1 MAGFENQ
8 TNAKRVQKIID
19 ILDLLEHSRQSNRA
33 TVSQMAE
40 LLRPVLNRL
49 DDIETT
55 DDKVLRGLTN
65 LNEQTPDAVEP
76 SERLQSS
83 IKQLNAG
90 NWSAADLTGVQIRDV
105 ATAAPLKELLYAVA
119 VMMNRVSETL
129 DDSNVCV
136 TANKENAG
144 ADQ

>member
-1 MAGFENQ
+1 MAGFKNQ
-8 TNAKRVQKIID
+8 TNGKRVAKILD

-33 TVSQMAE
+33 DVSDMAE
-40 LLRPVLNRL
+40 LLRPVLERL
-49 DDIETT
+49 QQYKTIEQNVI
-55 DDKVLRGLTN
+55 DGLS
-65 LNEQTPDAVEP
+65 DAVET

-90 NWSAADLTGVQIRDV
+90 KWSAADLTGVQIHDV

-129 DDSNVCV
+129 DD
-136 TANKENAG
+136 
-144 ADQ
+144 

>member
-19 ILDLLEHSRQSNRA
+19 ILDFLEHSRQSNRA
-33 TVSQMAE
+33 DVSQMAE
-40 LLRPVLNRL
+40 LLRPVLERL
-49 DDIETT
+49 QQYKTIEQNVI
-55 DDKVLRGLTN
+55 DGLS
-65 LNEQTPDAVEP
+65 DAVEP

-129 DDSNVCV
+129 DD
-136 TANKENAG
+136 
-144 ADQ
+144 

>member
-33 TVSQMAE
+33 DVSQMAE
-40 LLRPVLNRL
+40 LLQPVFKRL
-49 DDIETT
+49 DGIETM
-55 DDKVLRGLTN
+55 DEKILRGLTE
-65 LNEQTPDAVEP
+65 LNEQTPAVEP

-105 ATAAPLKELLYAVA
+105 AANAPFKELLYAMA
-119 VMMNRVSETL
+119 VFMNRLDEKL
-129 DDSNVCV
+129 DD
-136 TANKENAG
+136 
-144 ADQ
+144 

>member
-1 MAGFENQ
+1 MAGFENH

-19 ILDLLEHSRQSNRA
+19 ILDFLEHSRQSNRA
-33 TVSQMAE
+33 DVSQMAE
-40 LLRPVLNRL
+40 LLRPVLERL
-49 DDIETT
+49 QQYKTIEQNVI
-55 DDKVLRGLTN
+55 DGLS
-65 LNEQTPDAVEP
+65 DAVEP

-129 DDSNVCV
+129 DD
-136 TANKENAG
+136 
-144 ADQ
+144 

>member
-33 TVSQMAE
+33 NVSQMAE
-40 LLRPVLNRL
+40 LLQPVFERLQQNQTIEQNVLN
-49 DDIETT
+49 
-55 DDKVLRGLTN
+55 GLSA
-65 LNEQTPDAVEP
+65 AVEP

-90 NWSAADLTGVQIRDV
+90 KWSAADLTGVQIRDV
-105 ATAAPLKELLYAVA
+105 AANASLKELTYAMA
-119 VMMNRVSETL
+119 VYLNRIDETL
-129 DDSNVCV
+129 
-136 TANKENAG
+136 
-144 ADQ
+144 

>member
-8 TNAKRVQKIID
+8 TNGKRVAKILD

-33 TVSQMAE
+33 DVSDMAE
-40 LLRPVLNRL
+40 LLRPVLERL
-49 DDIETT
+49 QQYKTIEQNVI
-55 DDKVLRGLTN
+55 DGLS
-65 LNEQTPDAVEP
+65 DAVEP

-105 ATAAPLKELLYAVA
+105 AANAPLKELTYAMA
-119 VMMNRVSETL
+119 VFLNRFDETL
-129 DDSNVCV
+129 ND
-136 TANKENAG
+136 
-144 ADQ
+144 